1 LRADHPGS
9 RVKFARRSTVADLLV
24 DEEGQ
29 ISRLCMKTGALL
41 GIGTRTIEIPDGAFI
56 VLRVRLSSRFL
67 PSSAGARRGQVNPEQ
82 REVGYNRGIHLVLSV
97 GMFAY
102 RHCRPVRG
110 TSSGECGF

>member
-1 LRADHPGS
+1 M
-9 RVKFARRSTVADLLV
+9 
-24 DEEGQ
+24 E
-29 ISRLCMKTGALL
+29 TGALL
-41 GIGTRTIEIPDGAFI
+41 GIGTRIIEIPDGAFI

-102 RHCRPVRG
+102 RHCRPGSRNQLGRVWFLI
-110 TSSGECGF
+110 SQNW